1 MQYGD
6 DQSAGP
12 RDGVRQDLLWFVI
25 CFAVGVV
32 GLFSFL
38 VPLFGFLGFAGA
50 VVLPFAGLAE
60 IGFGIA
66 AVVAGGRWRAAYL
79 LGNLGLVAA
88 SGVIYVVGVI
98 GYLSRPGWQP
108 NTDVFRP
115 LFFGVALMGLAGG
128 ITLGVFA
135 AGNARQTK

>member
-6 DQSAGP
+6 GQGTGL
-12 RDGVRQDLLWFVI
+12 RDGVQRDLLWFAV
-25 CFAVGVV
+25 CFAVGAV
-32 GLFSFL
+32 GLLAFL

-60 IGFGIA
+60 IGFGVA
-66 AVVAGGRWRAAYL
+66 AVVAGARWRAAFL
-79 LGNLGLVAA
+79 LGNLGLVAG

-108 NTDVFRP
+108 NPDVFRP

-128 ITLGVFA
+128 IALGVFA
-135 AGNARQTK
+135 EGKARQPK

>member
-6 DQSAGP
+6 DRSAGP